1 MPSPVNRAK
10 KFAAMSLLVL
20 GYGAYNGLRAEIQ
33 PCTSFNEG
41 RCDQFCIDR
50 GADAEWVFEFWG
62 RVQLY
67 VHERLVRQFLIS
79 GAEGELRPL

>member
-50 GADAEWVFEFWG
+50 GADAEWCSNF
-62 RVQLY
+62 
-67 VHERLVRQFLIS
+67 
-79 GAEGELRPL
+79 GAGSNCMCTNGSSANF